1 MIKFDMGRGALRS
14 MSMNRDRSLCLIGGQ
29 KTLQLLHC
37 ENLDFKNEA
46 KPTIEVSKNLRGKKA
61 SQNFS
66 ALDIKW
72 NQTLDDWCVFCA
84 ANSAIQLFNVRREK
98 NL

>member
-1 MIKFDMGRGALRS
+1 MRRNTLLS

-37 ENLDFKNEA
+37 ANLDFKNEA
-46 KPTIEVSKNLRGKKA
+46 KLPTIDVSKNLRSKKA

-72 NQTLDDWCVFCA
+72 NQKLDDWCVFCA
-84 ANSAIQLFNVRREK
+84 ANSAI
-98 NL
+98 